1 MPLYNRNTVIVQDE
15 SVFQG
20 NASTL
25 NFVGAGVTT
34 SVVSATATVTIPG
47 GGGGATATRAVIA
60 LSYPTSHSQT
70 ATLTDA
76 AISATSKVNAWLS
89 GLADSNV
96 NSNMEPALTIK
107 AFAGTGSALLQFESN
122 TPIGGNISI
131 DYMVLA

>member
-1 MPLYNRNTVIVQDE
+1 MPLYNPDTVEVQDE
-15 SVFQG
+15 AVFQG
-20 NASTL
+20 NASKL
-25 NFVGAGVTT
+25 NFIGAGVT
-34 SVVSATATVTIPG
+34 SSFLGVTASINIPG
-47 GGGGATATRAVIA
+47 GGGGATATRVIVA
-60 LSYPTSHSQT
+60 LPYPTRHSQT

-96 NSNMEPALTIK
+96 NSNMESALTIK

-122 TPIGGNISI
+122 QPIGGNISI